1 MVDTFVSAIV
11 TPVINAFPGAS
22 VNGWGSRCAQ
32 GQDLRHVSTLIN
44 SLIVFALT
52 AATIYFLLIVPNQKT
67 RMRRGVPPAPPTEV
81 DLLTK
86 IRDLLSAQQA
96 ARSTP

>member
-1 MVDTFVSAIV
+1 MAGVL
-11 TPVINAFPGAS
+11 AS
-22 VNGWGSRCAQ
+22 RRCTQ

-81 DLLTK
+81 DLLTE